1 MVTCWSLLR
10 KYGNFKPF
18 YLDDAAVPGTYK
30 ILLDFLDF
38 LYFCHILLHADNCIF
53 WHHFSSLS
61 YFGISICHFHYY
73 LFPIIFFILAHLSNL
88 SHIFF
93 PYFAISFRLS
103 YMTTSQEVLSF
114 RKIKKLK

>member
-1 MVTCWSLLR
+1 
-10 KYGNFKPF
+10 
-18 YLDDAAVPGTYK
+18 
-30 ILLDFLDF
+30 
-38 LYFCHILLHADNCIF
+38 
-53 WHHFSSLS
+53 
-61 YFGISICHFHYY
+61 
-73 LFPIIFFILAHLSNL
+73 LAHLSNL